1 MPLVWDGLQQS
12 LAVQPPPVEQAGEVP
27 LAGVAQTG
35 HHSVARTQVLGDL
48 VRGSDVEARGSPHV
62 ETELVQEPEC
72 L

>member
-1 MPLVWDGLQQS
+1 MWDGLQQS

-27 LAGVAQTG
+27 LSGVAQTG
-35 HHSVARTQVLGDL
+35 DHGVARTQVLGDL
-48 VRGSDVEARGSPHV
+48 VRGSDVEAGGGTHV